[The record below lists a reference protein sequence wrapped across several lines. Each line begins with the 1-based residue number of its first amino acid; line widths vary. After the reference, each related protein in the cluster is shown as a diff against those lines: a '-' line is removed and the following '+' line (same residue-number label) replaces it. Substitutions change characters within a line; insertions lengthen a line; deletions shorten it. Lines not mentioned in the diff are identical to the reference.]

1 MPSPT
6 FQRLSRS
13 QGRVALT
20 LGLVERVGLPSLC
33 PPLGLSCR
41 AVPWPSPL
49 CHPPTRHT
57 GLSLLLSAPNITA
70 EALAVALSASACLPS
85 GSVCLGDRA
94 TVFSL
99 DILFQE
105 SSSLEG
111 STTAFWSQ
119 LPHFYTRVIY
129 DGHENLVLVCLFGF
143 FFFPWRLPWSQG
155 HFVFHSHGNSL
166 FCPELTEGPDGSLIK
181 RAPLS
186 AELVKGLGGR
196 LDLLAL
202 TPLPPEF
209 LLLLGTSSK
218 CGYSMALVSLECLP
232 PDSSQL

>member
-143 FFFPWRLPWSQG
+143 FFFLGGCHGPRVILSFIVTEIAF
-155 HFVFHSHGNSL
+155 FVLNL
-166 FCPELTEGPDGSLIK
+166 LKAPM
-181 RAPLS
+181 APL
-186 AELVKGLGGR
+186 LRGH
-196 LDLLAL
+196 
-202 TPLPPEF
+202 PF
-209 LLLLGTSSK
+209 LL
-218 CGYSMALVSLECLP
+218 SL
-232 PDSSQL
+232 SRG